1 MTWLIPE
8 HAVFYGGEFCVAG
21 EKVKFVDLDSAE
33 LAKYWKVITELAETP
48 PVVEHRRGRKPKA

>member
-21 EKVKFVDLDSAE
+21 EKVKIADQDSAE
-33 LAKYWKVITELAETP
+33 MAKYGKVITEKAETP

>member
-21 EKVKFVDLDSAE
+21 EKVKIADQDSTE
-33 LAKYWKVITELAETP
+33 MAKYGKVISEKTEP
-48 PVVEHRRGRKPKA
+48 PQAVKHRRGRKPRA

>member
-21 EKVKFVDLDSAE
+21 EKVKIADQDSAE
-33 LAKYWKVITELAETP
+33 MAKYGKVMTEKAETSLA
-48 PVVEHRRGRKPKA
+48 VEHRRGRKPKS

>member
-21 EKVKFVDLDSAE
+21 EKVKIADQDSAE
-33 LAKYWKVITELAETP
+33 MAKYGKVISEKTEP
-48 PVVEHRRGRKPKA
+48 PQAVEHRRGRKPRA

>member
-8 HAVFYGGEFCVAG
+8 HAVFYGGELCVTWK
-21 EKVKFVDLDSAE
+21 KVKIADQDSAE
-33 LAKYWKVITELAETP
+33 MAKYGKVITEKAETP